1 MSLEANTLLRAKIQ
15 KCEALAR
22 DPSTTP
28 HEREAAQHKASELQL
43 RLTQHQDYQSLVK
56 EGRKY
61 VERLRKDVYAD
72 PDLLVPL
79 GGLTIEVT
87 SETNTRDGQAKLRQ
101 YAADIGVDLKT
112 LRVSRRY
119 WSYWR
124 HA

>member
-1 MSLEANTLLRAKIQ
+1 M
-15 KCEALAR
+15 
-22 DPSTTP
+22 
-28 HEREAAQHKASELQL
+28 
-43 RLTQHQDYQSLVK
+43 VK

-101 YAADIGVDLKT
+101 YAADVGVDLKT

-124 HA
+124 CA